1 MIATPEILRPCQ
13 LTQNGDPHQSTNK
26 FQGPQTAQLVRGLK
40 GKNDPDQKRNQ
51 ENDGGGLDP
60 NLLHLRPHR
69 TPFIG
74 FAAQGFYKGAIQSGT
89 GEVIQSADLLEKIF
103 KDIDKFESSSPDKS
117 EKCSDHEL
125 ITHHVEGNEQKLV

>member
-1 MIATPEILRPCQ
+1 PFSPVELLGKLGQKNIKQEARYSRQQDREAGTHARLGIA
-13 LTQNGDPHQSTNK
+13 G
-26 FQGPQTAQLVRGLK
+26 
-40 GKNDPDQKRNQ
+40 
-51 ENDGGGLDP
+51 
-60 NLLHLRPHR
+60 
-69 TPFIG
+69 
-74 FAAQGFYKGAIQSGT
+74 KGALPLQSGT